1 MAAVSGF
8 FSRLGKG
15 TVTMLKRFP
24 YFFYVLVHPFQGY
37 YDLKIDPKRKN
48 VPGAV
53 ILFILLAISSIAK
66 RQLLGYLYT
75 TRYDQ
80 LNLDV
85 LMEITV
91 AVLPYLMWVIANWC
105 FTSLMDGDGKLVD
118 IFCATAVGTLPL
130 TICNFIEIPVSNF
143 VDLDSSAVFTAIA
156 SVGIVLTY
164 VEIFLGMV
172 VTHQYTVKKAIVTT
186 ILSIVGILLLAF
198 VILLIFYLIQQVT
211 GFVSSLWTEIMY
223 RMNE

>member
-1 MAAVSGF
+1 MI
-8 FSRLGKG
+8 
-15 TVTMLKRFP
+15 KR
-24 YFFYVLVHPFQGY
+24 VLEMCIR
-37 YDLKIDPKRKN
+37 DR
-48 VPGAV
+48 
-53 ILFILLAISSIAK
+53 
-66 RQLLGYLYT
+66 LLGYLYT
-75 TRYDQ
+75 TRYEQ

-85 LMEITV
+85 VMEIIV

-130 TICNFIEIPVSNF
+130 TICNLIQIPVSNF
-143 VDLDSSAVFTAIA
+143 MSLDSSAVYTAIA
-156 SVGIVLTY
+156 SVGIIVAY

-172 VTHQYTVKKAIVTT
+172 VTHQYTVKKGIVTA